1 MKNLLF
7 GIAAVAMVTNAMAVV
22 PVQKGELKADE
33 AVKQVMLKR
42 ADGRMQAV
50 APSQMSLRTPQKAP
64 AAAASVVYS
73 YDFEDDQTWTI
84 VENSSTIANYSFPM
98 QIGGLQ
104 GIDPVSGNYY
114 LISGYDNRAARN
126 AWAFSE
132 GVELTAGQT
141 YSVGVYANASGYQNT
156 LDEWRV
162 TVGTAANEASQTTTV
177 IDRSGDNAVSY
188 TEWTLCTAEFT
199 PSASGT
205 YYFGINHC
213 TKTLDVNAVAFDL
226 FQVDDEK
233 IAVYPSGT
241 MYSEGG
247 LWSVW
252 NLFAIDEQGTAP
264 TPMLYS
270 ASSVPMTYNY
280 VGKDVETV
288 EWMFGEGASVSSSTE
303 DSPVITYNFAEDSIN
318 TDVYLFL
325 RNSDGEVA
333 LERNYDV
340 KNLYSSQVAADY
352 VCNFQPED
360 MPTYYTNT
368 SSNQY
373 SFICGMSAINQE
385 FAEYFELP
393 ETFNSTVSGIMMVAA
408 GYNATTT
415 DVSDEVVVN
424 ICAPDAEGL
433 PGEVL
438 GGQTITIGD
447 LFTGNTSLM
456 ITFDTPV
463 NVEGSFFVTLR
474 MPDATPSSSY
484 YLALYNAYERENTC
498 NTMYFNIE
506 DASLGIPT
514 GWYAAPEIFEGLYTS
529 ALVSPLLQCET
540 TGVAANKL
548 DNSSIVYT
556 NGKEL
561 NIVNAAAGSHV
572 MVTDIA
578 GRTVL
583 ATSVGN
589 SVRTT
594 INANLNRGIYLVT
607 VDGKTTKVA
616 IR

>member
-1 MKNLLF
+1 MMKNLLL
-7 GIAAVAMVTNAMAVV
+7 GLAAVALATNAMASV
-22 PVQKGELKADE
+22 PALKGEVKAD
-33 AVKQVMLKR
+33 VKQVALKR
-42 ADGRMQAV
+42 SDGRMQKAT
-50 APSQMSLRTPQKAP
+50 PSQMGMRAPQKAP
-64 AAAASVVYS
+64 AASASLVYS

-84 VENSSTIANYSFPM
+84 VENSSTISSYSFPM

-141 YSVGVYANASGYQNT
+141 YSVGVYAYASGYQNT

-213 TKTLDVNAVAFDL
+213 TKTFDVNAVAFDL

-252 NLFAIDEQGTAP
+252 NLFAIDEQGTLP

-270 ASSVPMTYNY
+270 ASSVPMTYKYMGQN
-280 VGKDVETV
+280 VETV
-288 EWMFGEGASVSSSTE
+288 EWLFGDYASISTSTE
-303 DSPVITYNFAEDSIN
+303 QSPVITYNLTEDSIN

-325 RNSDGEVA
+325 RNADGEVG

-360 MPTYYTNT
+360 VPTYYTNM
-368 SSNQY
+368 SGNSY
-373 SFICGMSAINQE
+373 SFLCGMSEINQE
-385 FAEYFELP
+385 FAEYYELP
-393 ETFNSTVSGIMMVAA
+393 ADFKTTLSGIMMVAGA
-408 GYNATTT
+408 YNASSTNLNK
-415 DVSDEVVVN
+415 EVVVS
-424 ICAPDAEGL
+424 ICAPDAQGL

-438 GGQTITIGD
+438 GGQTVTLGE
-447 LFTGNTSLM
+447 LFTGYTTLTV
-456 ITFDTPV
+456 TFDTPV
-463 NVEGSFFVTLR
+463 AVTGSFFVTMR
-474 MPDATPSSSY
+474 MPDAAPSANC
-484 YLALYNAYERENTC
+484 YLALYNAYGRANGY
-498 NTMYFNIE
+498 NTMYINIE

-514 GWYAAPEIFEGLYTS
+514 GWYATSELYEGMYTS
-529 ALVSPLLQCET
+529 ALISPLLQCET
-540 TGVAANKL
+540 TGVVTSKL
-548 DNSSIVYT
+548 NNNSIVYT

-561 NIVNAAAGSHV
+561 NIVNAAAGSQV
-572 MVTDIA
+572 TVTDIA

-589 SVRTT
+589 NVRTT
-594 INANLNRGIYLVT
+594 INTNLNRGIYLVT

>member
-7 GIAAVAMVTNAMAVV
+7 GIAAVAMVTNEMAVV

-64 AAAASVVYS
+64 AATASVVYS
-73 YDFEDDQTWTI
+73 SDFENEQEWTI
-84 VENSSTIANYSFPM
+84 VDNSTTASFPM

-104 GIDPVSGNYY
+104 GIDPVSGDLY
-114 LISGYDNRAARN
+114 LISGYDSRVARN

-141 YSVGVYANASGYQNT
+141 YSVGVYAYASGYQNT

-213 TKTLDVNAVAFDL
+213 TKTFDVNAVAFDL

-252 NLFAIDEQGTAP
+252 NLVAIDEQGTLP

-280 VGKDVETV
+280 VGKDVETI
-288 EWMFGEGASVSSSTE
+288 EWMFGEDASVSSSTE

-360 MPTYYTNT
+360 MPTYYTT
-368 SSNQY
+368 SGNQY
-373 SFICGMSAINQE
+373 SFLFGMSAINQE

-393 ETFNSTVSGIMMVAA
+393 ETFNSTVSGIMMMAA

-415 DVSDEVVVN
+415 DLSDEVVVN

-433 PGEVL
+433 HGEVL

-447 LFTGNTSLM
+447 LFTGYTSLM

-484 YLALYNAYERENTC
+484 YLALYNATERGNTY
-498 NTMYFNIE
+498 NTMYINIE

-514 GWYAAPEIFEGLYTS
+514 GWYAAPEIFGGLYTS

-594 INANLNRGIYLVT
+594 IDTNLNRGIYLVT

>member
-73 YDFEDDQTWTI
+73 SDFENEQEWTI
-84 VENSSTIANYSFPM
+84 VDNSTTASFPM

-104 GIDPVSGNYY
+104 GIDPVSGARY
-114 LISGYDNRAARN
+114 LVSGYDSRAARN

-141 YSVGVYANASGYQNT
+141 YSVGVYAYASGYSNT

-213 TKTLDVNAVAFDL
+213 TKTFDVNAVAFDL

-360 MPTYYTNT
+360 MPAYYTNT

-373 SFICGMSAINQE
+373 SFLFGMSAINQE

-415 DVSDEVVVN
+415 DLSDEVVVN

-484 YLALYNAYERENTC
+484 YLALYNATERGNTY

-594 INANLNRGIYLVT
+594 INTNLNRGIYLVT

>member
-73 YDFEDDQTWTI
+73 SDFENEQEWTI
-84 VENSSTIANYSFPM
+84 VDNSTTASFPM

-104 GIDPVSGNYY
+104 GIDPVSGDLY
-114 LISGYDNRAARN
+114 LISGYDSRAARN

-141 YSVGVYANASGYQNT
+141 YSVGVYVYASGYQSS

-213 TKTLDVNAVAFDL
+213 TKTFDVNAVAFDL

-360 MPTYYTNT
+360 MPAYYTNT

-373 SFICGMSAINQE
+373 SFLFGMSAINQE

-415 DVSDEVVVN
+415 DLSDEVVVN

-484 YLALYNAYERENTC
+484 YLALYNATERGNNC

-594 INANLNRGIYLVT
+594 INTNLNRGIYLVT

>member
-1 MKNLLF
+1 MKNLLL
-7 GIAAVAMVTNAMAVV
+7 GLAAVALATNAMAAV
-22 PVQKGELKADE
+22 PVLKGELKAD
-33 AVKQVMLKR
+33 ATVNQVTLKR
-42 ADGRMQAV
+42 ADGRMQV
-50 APSQMSLRTPQKAP
+50 ATPSQMSLRAPQKAP
-64 AAAASVVYS
+64 AAAASLVYS
-73 YDFEDDQTWTI
+73 YDFEDDATWTI
-84 VENSSTIANYSFPM
+84 VENSSTIASYSFPM

-141 YSVGVYANASGYQNT
+141 YSVGVYAYATGYQT
-156 LDEWRV
+156 ALDEWRV

-226 FQVDDEK
+226 FQVDSER
-233 IAVYPSGT
+233 IAVYPSGS

-247 LWSVW
+247 LWSIW
-252 NLFAIDEQGTAP
+252 NLFAVDESGTAP

-270 ASSVPMTYNY
+270 ASSVPMTYRY
-280 VGKDVETV
+280 VGKNVETV
-288 EWMFGEGASVSSSTE
+288 EWMFGEGASISSSTS
-303 DSPVITYNFAEDSIN
+303 DSPVVAYDFAEDSIN

-325 RNSDGEVA
+325 RNSDGEVG

-360 MPTYYTNT
+360 APTYYTNT
-368 SSNQY
+368 SSNSY
-373 SFICGMSAINQE
+373 SFLCGMSALNREI
-385 FAEYFELP
+385 AEYFELP
-393 ETFNSTVSGIMMVAA
+393 DDFHASLSGIMLVAA
-408 GYNATTT
+408 GYNAP
-415 DVSDEVVVN
+415 DANMNDEVVVN

-438 GGQTITIGD
+438 GGQTVTLNE
-447 LFTGNTSLM
+447 LFTGYATLTV
-456 ITFDTPV
+456 TFDAPV
-463 NVEGSFFVTLR
+463 AVTGSFFVTLR
-474 MPDATPSSSY
+474 MPDATPSANY
-484 YLALYNAYERENTC
+484 YIALYNAYERGNTY
-498 NTMYFNIE
+498 NTMHIKIE

-514 GWYAAPEIFEGLYTS
+514 GWYAIPELFEGLYTS
-529 ALVSPLLQCET
+529 ALISPMLQCET
-540 TGVAANKL
+540 AGVVTSKL
-548 DNSSIVYT
+548 DNNSIVYT

-561 NIVNAAAGSHV
+561 NIVNAAAGSRV
-572 MVTDIA
+572 TVTDIA

-589 SVRTT
+589 NVRTT
-594 INANLNRGIYLVT
+594 IDTNLNRGIYLVT

>member
-1 MKNLLF
+1 MKNLLL

-73 YDFEDDQTWTI
+73 SDFENEQEWTI
-84 VENSSTIANYSFPM
+84 VDNSTTAAFPM

-104 GIDPVSGNYY
+104 GIDPVSGARY
-114 LISGYDNRAARN
+114 LVSGYDSRAARN

-141 YSVGVYANASGYQNT
+141 YSVGVYAYASGFSNT

-213 TKTLDVNAVAFDL
+213 TKTFDVNAVAFDL

-252 NLFAIDEQGTAP
+252 NLFAIDEQGTLP
-264 TPMLYS
+264 TPILYS

-280 VGKDVETV
+280 VGKDVETI

-360 MPTYYTNT
+360 IPTYYTNT
-368 SSNQY
+368 SSNKY
-373 SFICGMSAINQE
+373 SFLFGMSAINQE

-393 ETFNSTVSGIMMVAA
+393 ETFNSTVSGIMMMAV

-415 DVSDEVVVN
+415 DLSDEVVVN

-447 LFTGNTSLM
+447 LFTGYTSLM

-484 YLALYNAYERENTC
+484 YLALYNATERGNTY

-529 ALVSPLLQCET
+529 ALVSPMLQCET

-594 INANLNRGIYLVT
+594 IDTNLNRGIYLVT

>member
-73 YDFEDDQTWTI
+73 SDFENEQEWTI
-84 VENSSTIANYSFPM
+84 VDNSTTAAFPM

-104 GIDPVSGNYY
+104 GIDPVSGVRY
-114 LISGYDNRAARN
+114 LVSGYDSRAARN

-141 YSVGVYANASGYQNT
+141 YSVGVYAYASGFSNT

-213 TKTLDVNAVAFDL
+213 TKTFDVNAVAFDL

-252 NLFAIDEQGTAP
+252 NLFAIDEQGTLP
-264 TPMLYS
+264 TPILYS

-280 VGKDVETV
+280 VGKDVETI

-373 SFICGMSAINQE
+373 SFLFGMSAINQE

-393 ETFNSTVSGIMMVAA
+393 ETFNSTVSGIMMMAA

-415 DVSDEVVVN
+415 DLSDEVVVN

-447 LFTGNTSLM
+447 LFTGYNSLM

-484 YLALYNAYERENTC
+484 YLALYNATERGNTY

-594 INANLNRGIYLVT
+594 INTNLNRGIYLVT

>member
-1 MKNLLF
+1 MMKNLLL

-73 YDFEDDQTWTI
+73 SDFENEQEWTI
-84 VENSSTIANYSFPM
+84 VDNSTTAAFPM

-104 GIDPVSGNYY
+104 GIDPVSGARY
-114 LISGYDNRAARN
+114 LVSGYDSRAARN

-141 YSVGVYANASGYQNT
+141 YSVGVYAYASGYQNT

-213 TKTLDVNAVAFDL
+213 TKTFDVNAVAFDL

-360 MPTYYTNT
+360 VPTYYTNM
-368 SSNQY
+368 SGNQY
-373 SFICGMSAINQE
+373 SFLFGMSAINQE

-393 ETFNSTVSGIMMVAA
+393 ETFNSTVSGIMMMAA

-415 DVSDEVVVN
+415 DLSDEVVVN

-447 LFTGNTSLM
+447 LFTSSQMLLV
-456 ITFDTPV
+456 TFDAPV

-484 YLALYNAYERENTC
+484 YLALYNATERGNTY
-498 NTMYFNIE
+498 NTMYINIE

-514 GWYAAPEIFEGLYTS
+514 GWYAAPELYEGLYSS

-540 TGVAANKL
+540 SGVVSSKL
-548 DNSSIVYT
+548 NNNSIVYT

-561 NIVNAAAGSHV
+561 NIVNAAAGSQV
-572 MVTDIA
+572 TVTDIA

-589 SVRTT
+589 NVRTT
-594 INANLNRGIYLVT
+594 INTNLNRGIYLVT

>member
-73 YDFEDDQTWTI
+73 SDFENEQEWTI
-84 VENSSTIANYSFPM
+84 VDNSTTASFPM

-104 GIDPVSGNYY
+104 GIDPVSGDLY
-114 LISGYDNRAARN
+114 LISGYDSRAARN

-141 YSVGVYANASGYQNT
+141 YSVGVYAYASGYQNT

-213 TKTLDVNAVAFDL
+213 TKTFDVNAVAFDL

-360 MPTYYTNT
+360 MPAYYTNT

-373 SFICGMSAINQE
+373 SFLFGMSAINQE

-415 DVSDEVVVN
+415 DLSDEVVVN

-484 YLALYNAYERENTC
+484 YLALYNATERGNTY

-561 NIVNAAAGSHV
+561 NIVNAAAGSRV
-572 MVTDIA
+572 TVTDIA

-594 INANLNRGIYLVT
+594 INTNLNRGIYLVT

>member
-1 MKNLLF
+1 MMKNLLL
-7 GIAAVAMVTNAMAVV
+7 GLAAVALATNAMAVV

-73 YDFEDDQTWTI
+73 SDFENEQEWTI
-84 VENSSTIANYSFPM
+84 VDNSTTAAFPM

-104 GIDPVSGNYY
+104 GIDPVSGARY
-114 LISGYDNRAARN
+114 LVSGYDSRAARN

-141 YSVGVYANASGYQNT
+141 YSVGVYAYASGYQNT

-213 TKTLDVNAVAFDL
+213 TKTFDVNAVAFDL

-360 MPTYYTNT
+360 IPTYYTNM
-368 SSNQY
+368 SGNQY
-373 SFICGMSAINQE
+373 SFLFGMSAINQE

-393 ETFNSTVSGIMMVAA
+393 ETFNSTVSGIMMMAA

-415 DVSDEVVVN
+415 DLSDEVVVN

-447 LFTGNTSLM
+447 LFTSSQMLLV
-456 ITFDTPV
+456 TFDAPV
-463 NVEGSFFVTLR
+463 AVTGSFFITLR
-474 MPDATPSSSY
+474 MPDATPSSNY
-484 YLALYNAYERENTC
+484 YLALYNATERGNTY
-498 NTMYFNIE
+498 NTMYINIE

-514 GWYAAPEIFEGLYTS
+514 GWYAAPELYEGMYTS

-540 TGVAANKL
+540 SGVAANKL

-589 SVRTT
+589 NVRTT
-594 INANLNRGIYLVT
+594 INTNLNRGIYLVT

>member
-73 YDFEDDQTWTI
+73 SDFEDEQEWTI
-84 VENSSTIANYSFPM
+84 VDNSTTASFPM

-104 GIDPVSGNYY
+104 GIDPVSGDLY
-114 LISGYDNRAARN
+114 LISGYDSRAARN

-141 YSVGVYANASGYQNT
+141 YSVGVYAYASGYQNT

-213 TKTLDVNAVAFDL
+213 TKTFDVNAVAFDL

-360 MPTYYTNT
+360 MPAYYTNT

-373 SFICGMSAINQE
+373 SFLFGMSAINQE

-415 DVSDEVVVN
+415 DLSDEVVVN

-484 YLALYNAYERENTC
+484 YLALYNATERGNTY

-561 NIVNAAAGSHV
+561 NIVKAAAGGNV

-589 SVRTT
+589 NVRTT
-594 INANLNRGIYLVT
+594 IDTNLNRGIYLVT

>member
-73 YDFEDDQTWTI
+73 SDFENEQEWTI
-84 VENSSTIANYSFPM
+84 VDNSTTAAFPM

-104 GIDPVSGNYY
+104 GIDPVSGARY
-114 LISGYDNRAARN
+114 LVSGYDSRAARN

-141 YSVGVYANASGYQNT
+141 YSVGVYAYASGYQNT

-213 TKTLDVNAVAFDL
+213 TKTFDVNAVAFDL

-373 SFICGMSAINQE
+373 SFLFGMSAINQE

-415 DVSDEVVVN
+415 DLSDEVVVN

-447 LFTGNTSLM
+447 LFTGYTSLM

-484 YLALYNAYERENTC
+484 YLALYNATERGNTY

-529 ALVSPLLQCET
+529 ALVSPMLQCET

-594 INANLNRGIYLVT
+594 INTNLNRGIYLVT

>member
-73 YDFEDDQTWTI
+73 SDFENEQEWTI
-84 VENSSTIANYSFPM
+84 VDNSTTASFPM
-98 QIGGLQ
+98 QISGLQ
-104 GIDPVSGNYY
+104 GIDPVSGDRY
-114 LISGYDNRAARN
+114 LVSGYDSRAARN

-141 YSVGVYANASGYQNT
+141 YSVGVYAYASGYQNT

-213 TKTLDVNAVAFDL
+213 TKTFDVNAVAFDL

-373 SFICGMSAINQE
+373 SFLFGMSAINQE

-415 DVSDEVVVN
+415 DLSDEVVVN

-447 LFTGNTSLM
+447 LFTGYTSLM

-484 YLALYNAYERENTC
+484 YLALYNATERGNTY

-594 INANLNRGIYLVT
+594 INTNLNRGIYLVT

>member
-1 MKNLLF
+1 MMKNLLF

-73 YDFEDDQTWTI
+73 SDFENEQEWTI
-84 VENSSTIANYSFPM
+84 VDNSTTASFPM

-104 GIDPVSGNYY
+104 GIDPVSGDLY
-114 LISGYDNRAARN
+114 LISGYDSRAARN

-141 YSVGVYANASGYQNT
+141 YSVGVYAYASGYQNT

-360 MPTYYTNT
+360 MPAYYTNT

-373 SFICGMSAINQE
+373 SFLFGMSAINQE

-415 DVSDEVVVN
+415 DLSDEVVVN

-484 YLALYNAYERENTC
+484 YLALYNATERGNNC

-561 NIVNAAAGSHV
+561 NIVNAAAGSRV
-572 MVTDIA
+572 TVTDIA

-594 INANLNRGIYLVT
+594 INTNLNRGIYLVT

>member
-1 MKNLLF
+1 MMKNLLL

-73 YDFEDDQTWTI
+73 SDFENEQEWTI
-84 VENSSTIANYSFPM
+84 VDNSTTAAFPM

-104 GIDPVSGNYY
+104 GIDPVSGARY
-114 LISGYDNRAARN
+114 LVSGYDSRAARN

-141 YSVGVYANASGYQNT
+141 YSVGVYAYASGYQNT

-213 TKTLDVNAVAFDL
+213 TKTFDVNAVAFDL

-252 NLFAIDEQGTAP
+252 NLFAI
-264 TPMLYS
+264 
-270 ASSVPMTYNY
+270 VPMTYNY

-360 MPTYYTNT
+360 IPTYYTNT

-373 SFICGMSAINQE
+373 SFLFGMSAINQE

-393 ETFNSTVSGIMMVAA
+393 ETFNSTVSGIMMMAA

-415 DVSDEVVVN
+415 DLSDEVVVN

-447 LFTGNTSLM
+447 LFTSSQMLLV
-456 ITFDTPV
+456 TFDAPV
-463 NVEGSFFVTLR
+463 AVTGSFFITLR

-484 YLALYNAYERENTC
+484 YLALYNATERGNTY

-514 GWYAAPEIFEGLYTS
+514 GWYAAPEIFGLYTS

-540 TGVAANKL
+540 SGVAANKL

-589 SVRTT
+589 NVRTT
-594 INANLNRGIYLVT
+594 INTNLNRGIYLVT

>member
-1 MKNLLF
+1 MMKNLLF

-73 YDFEDDQTWTI
+73 SDFENEQEWTI
-84 VENSSTIANYSFPM
+84 VDNSTTAAFPM

-104 GIDPVSGNYY
+104 GIDPVSGAMY
-114 LISGYDNRAARN
+114 LVSGYDSRAARN

-141 YSVGVYANASGYQNT
+141 YSVGVYAYASGFSNT

-213 TKTLDVNAVAFDL
+213 TKTFDVNAVAFDL

-252 NLFAIDEQGTAP
+252 NLFAIDEQGTLP

-280 VGKDVETV
+280 VGKDVETI
-288 EWMFGEGASVSSSTE
+288 EWMFGEDASVSSSTE

-360 MPTYYTNT
+360 MPMYYTNT

-373 SFICGMSAINQE
+373 SFICSMSAINQE

-393 ETFNSTVSGIMMVAA
+393 DDFNSTVSGIMMMAA

-415 DVSDEVVVN
+415 DLSDEVVVN

-447 LFTGNTSLM
+447 LFTGSQMLLV
-456 ITFDTPV
+456 TFDAPV
-463 NVEGSFFVTLR
+463 AVTGSFFITLR

-484 YLALYNAYERENTC
+484 YLALYNATERGNTY

-594 INANLNRGIYLVT
+594 INTNLNRGIYLVT

>member
-1 MKNLLF
+1 MKNLLL

-73 YDFEDDQTWTI
+73 SDFENEQEWTI
-84 VENSSTIANYSFPM
+84 VDNSTTASFPM

-104 GIDPVSGNYY
+104 GIDPVSGARY
-114 LISGYDNRAARN
+114 LVSGYDSRAARN

-141 YSVGVYANASGYQNT
+141 YSVGVYAYASGYQNT

-213 TKTLDVNAVAFDL
+213 TKTFDVNAVAFDL

-368 SSNQY
+368 SSNKY
-373 SFICGMSAINQE
+373 SFLFGMSAINQE

-415 DVSDEVVVN
+415 DLSDEVVVN

-484 YLALYNAYERENTC
+484 YLALYNATERGNTY

-594 INANLNRGIYLVT
+594 INTNLNRGIYLVT

>member
-1 MKNLLF
+1 MMKNLLL
-7 GIAAVAMVTNAMAVV
+7 GLAAVAMVTNAMAVV

-73 YDFEDDQTWTI
+73 SDFENEQEWTI
-84 VENSSTIANYSFPM
+84 VDNSTTAAFPM

-104 GIDPVSGNYY
+104 GIDPVSGDLY
-114 LISGYDNRAARN
+114 LVSGYDSRAARN

-141 YSVGVYANASGYQNT
+141 YSVGVYAYASGYQNT

-213 TKTLDVNAVAFDL
+213 TKTFDVNAVAFDL

-288 EWMFGEGASVSSSTE
+288 EWMFGDYASISTSTE
-303 DSPVITYNFAEDSIN
+303 QSPVITYNLTEDSIN

-325 RNSDGEVA
+325 RNADGEVG

-360 MPTYYTNT
+360 VPTYYTNM
-368 SSNQY
+368 SGNQY
-373 SFICGMSAINQE
+373 SFLFGMSAINQE

-415 DVSDEVVVN
+415 DLSDEVVVN

-447 LFTGNTSLM
+447 LFTGYTSLM

-484 YLALYNAYERENTC
+484 YLALYNATERGNTY
-498 NTMYFNIE
+498 NTMYINIE

-514 GWYAAPEIFEGLYTS
+514 GWYATSELYEGMYTS
-529 ALVSPLLQCET
+529 VPTGRAAQGGVKVRRLRRIPPQVAEPGSEVPRQPLPNPRRL
-540 TGVAANKL
+540 
-548 DNSSIVYT
+548 
-556 NGKEL
+556 
-561 NIVNAAAGSHV
+561 
-572 MVTDIA
+572 
-578 GRTVL
+578 
-583 ATSVGN
+583 
-589 SVRTT
+589 
-594 INANLNRGIYLVT
+594 
-607 VDGKTTKVA
+607 
-616 IR
+616 

>member
-1 MKNLLF
+1 MMKNLLF

-73 YDFEDDQTWTI
+73 SDFENEQEWTI
-84 VENSSTIANYSFPM
+84 VDNSTTAAFPM

-104 GIDPVSGNYY
+104 GIDPVSGAMY
-114 LISGYDNRAARN
+114 LVSGYDSRAARN

-141 YSVGVYANASGYQNT
+141 YSVGVYAYASGFSNT

-213 TKTLDVNAVAFDL
+213 TKTFDVNAVAFDL

-252 NLFAIDEQGTAP
+252 NLFAIDEQGTLP
-264 TPMLYS
+264 TPILYS

-280 VGKDVETV
+280 VGKDVETI

-360 MPTYYTNT
+360 MPTYYTT
-368 SSNQY
+368 SGNQY
-373 SFICGMSAINQE
+373 SFLFGMSAINQE

-393 ETFNSTVSGIMMVAA
+393 ETFNSTVSGIMMMAA

-415 DVSDEVVVN
+415 DLSDEVVVN

-447 LFTGNTSLM
+447 LFTGYNSLM

-484 YLALYNAYERENTC
+484 YLALYNATERGNTY

-529 ALVSPLLQCET
+529 ALVSPMLQCET

-578 GRTVL
+578 GRMVL

-594 INANLNRGIYLVT
+594 INTNLNRGIYLVT

>member
-73 YDFEDDQTWTI
+73 SDFENEQEWTI
-84 VENSSTIANYSFPM
+84 VDNSTTAAFPM
-98 QIGGLQ
+98 QIGGLR
-104 GIDPVSGNYY
+104 GIDPVSGARY
-114 LISGYDNRAARN
+114 LVSGYDSRAARN

-141 YSVGVYANASGYQNT
+141 YSVGVYAYASGFSNT

-213 TKTLDVNAVAFDL
+213 TKTFDVNAVAFDL

-252 NLFAIDEQGTAP
+252 NLFAIDEQGTLP
-264 TPMLYS
+264 TPILYS

-280 VGKDVETV
+280 VGKDVETI

-360 MPTYYTNT
+360 VPTYYTT
-368 SSNQY
+368 SGNQY
-373 SFICGMSAINQE
+373 SFLFGMSAINQE

-393 ETFNSTVSGIMMVAA
+393 ETFNSTVSGIMMMAA

-415 DVSDEVVVN
+415 DLSDEVVVN

-447 LFTGNTSLM
+447 LFTGYTSLM

-484 YLALYNAYERENTC
+484 YLALYNATERGNTY

-594 INANLNRGIYLVT
+594 INTNLNRGIYLVT

>member
-1 MKNLLF
+1 M
-7 GIAAVAMVTNAMAVV
+7 
-22 PVQKGELKADE
+22 
-33 AVKQVMLKR
+33 
-42 ADGRMQAV
+42 
-50 APSQMSLRTPQKAP
+50 
-64 AAAASVVYS
+64 
-73 YDFEDDQTWTI
+73 
-84 VENSSTIANYSFPM
+84 
-98 QIGGLQ
+98 
-104 GIDPVSGNYY
+104 
-114 LISGYDNRAARN
+114 
-126 AWAFSE
+126 
-132 GVELTAGQT
+132 
-141 YSVGVYANASGYQNT
+141 
-156 LDEWRV
+156 
-162 TVGTAANEASQTTTV
+162 GTAANEASQTTTV

-213 TKTLDVNAVAFDL
+213 TKTFDVNAVAFDL

-252 NLFAIDEQGTAP
+252 NLFAIDEQGTLP

-280 VGKDVETV
+280 VGKDVETI
-288 EWMFGEGASVSSSTE
+288 EWMFGEDASVSSSTE

-340 KNLYSSQVAADY
+340 KNMYSSQVAADY

-360 MPTYYTNT
+360 MPTYYTT
-368 SSNQY
+368 SGNQY
-373 SFICGMSAINQE
+373 SFLFGMSAINQE

-393 ETFNSTVSGIMMVAA
+393 ETFNSTVSGIMMMAA

-415 DVSDEVVVN
+415 DLSDEVVVN

-438 GGQTITIGD
+438 GGQTITIGE
-447 LFTGNTSLM
+447 LFTGYTSLM

-484 YLALYNAYERENTC
+484 YLALYNATERGNTY

-594 INANLNRGIYLVT
+594 INTNLNRGIYLVT

>member
-73 YDFEDDQTWTI
+73 SDFENEQEWTI
-84 VENSSTIANYSFPM
+84 VDNSTTAAFPM

-104 GIDPVSGNYY
+104 GIDPVSGAMY
-114 LISGYDNRAARN
+114 LVSGYDSRAARN

-141 YSVGVYANASGYQNT
+141 YSVGVYAYASGFSNT

-213 TKTLDVNAVAFDL
+213 TKTFDVNAVAFDL

-252 NLFAIDEQGTAP
+252 NLFAIDEQGTLP
-264 TPMLYS
+264 TPILYS

-368 SSNQY
+368 SSNKY
-373 SFICGMSAINQE
+373 SFLFGMSAINQE

-393 ETFNSTVSGIMMVAA
+393 ETFNSTVSGIMMMAA

-415 DVSDEVVVN
+415 DLSDEVVVN

-447 LFTGNTSLM
+447 LFTGYTSLM

-484 YLALYNAYERENTC
+484 YLALYNATERGNTY

-529 ALVSPLLQCET
+529 ALVSPMLQCET

-572 MVTDIA
+572 MVTDIV

-594 INANLNRGIYLVT
+594 IDTNLNRGIYLVT

>member
-1 MKNLLF
+1 MMKNLLL

-73 YDFEDDQTWTI
+73 SDFENEQEWTI
-84 VENSSTIANYSFPM
+84 VDNSTTAAFPM

-104 GIDPVSGNYY
+104 GIDPVSGARY
-114 LISGYDNRAARN
+114 LVSGYDSRAARN

-132 GVELTAGQT
+132 GVELIAGQT
-141 YSVGVYANASGYQNT
+141 YSVGVYAYASGYSNT

-213 TKTLDVNAVAFDL
+213 TKTFDVNAVAFDL

-288 EWMFGEGASVSSSTE
+288 EWMFGDYASISTSTE
-303 DSPVITYNFAEDSIN
+303 QSPVITYNLTEDSIN

-325 RNSDGEVA
+325 RNADGEVG

-360 MPTYYTNT
+360 VPTYYTNM
-368 SSNQY
+368 SGNQY
-373 SFICGMSAINQE
+373 SFLFGMSAINQE

-415 DVSDEVVVN
+415 DLSDEVVVN

-447 LFTGNTSLM
+447 LFTGYTSLM

-484 YLALYNAYERENTC
+484 YLALYNATERGNTY
-498 NTMYFNIE
+498 NTMYINIE

-514 GWYAAPEIFEGLYTS
+514 GWYAAPELYEGLYSS
-529 ALVSPLLQCET
+529 ALISPLLQCET
-540 TGVAANKL
+540 SGVVSSKL
-548 DNSSIVYT
+548 NNNSIVYT

-561 NIVNAAAGSHV
+561 NIVNAAAGSQV
-572 MVTDIA
+572 TVTDIA

-589 SVRTT
+589 NVRTT
-594 INANLNRGIYLVT
+594 INTNLNRGIYLVT

>member
-1 MKNLLF
+1 MKNLLL

-73 YDFEDDQTWTI
+73 SDFENEQEWTI
-84 VENSSTIANYSFPM
+84 VDNSTTAAFPM

-104 GIDPVSGNYY
+104 GIDPVSGARY
-114 LISGYDNRAARN
+114 LVSGYDSRAARN

-141 YSVGVYANASGYQNT
+141 YSVGVYAYASGFSNT

-213 TKTLDVNAVAFDL
+213 TKTFDVNAVAFDL

-252 NLFAIDEQGTAP
+252 NLFAIDEQGTLP
-264 TPMLYS
+264 TPILYS

-280 VGKDVETV
+280 VGKDVETI

-340 KNLYSSQVAADY
+340 KNLYSSHVAADY

-360 MPTYYTNT
+360 MPTYYTNA
-368 SSNQY
+368 SSNKY
-373 SFICGMSAINQE
+373 SFLFGMSAINQE

-415 DVSDEVVVN
+415 DLSDEVVVN

-447 LFTGNTSLM
+447 LFTGYNSLM

-484 YLALYNAYERENTC
+484 YLALFNATERGNTY

-594 INANLNRGIYLVT
+594 INTNLNRGIYLVT

>member
-73 YDFEDDQTWTI
+73 SDFENEQEWTI
-84 VENSSTIANYSFPM
+84 VDNSTTAAFPM

-104 GIDPVSGNYY
+104 GIDPVSGARY
-114 LISGYDNRAARN
+114 LVSGYDSRAARN

-141 YSVGVYANASGYQNT
+141 YSVGVYAYASGFSNT

-213 TKTLDVNAVAFDL
+213 TKTFDVNAVAFDL

-252 NLFAIDEQGTAP
+252 NLFAIDEQGTLP

-280 VGKDVETV
+280 VGKDVETI
-288 EWMFGEGASVSSSTE
+288 EWMFGEDASVSSSTE

-340 KNLYSSQVAADY
+340 KNMYSSQVAADY

-360 MPTYYTNT
+360 MPTYYTT
-368 SSNQY
+368 SGNQY
-373 SFICGMSAINQE
+373 SFLFGMSVINQE

-393 ETFNSTVSGIMMVAA
+393 ETFNSTVSGIMMMAA

-415 DVSDEVVVN
+415 DLSDEVVVN

-447 LFTGNTSLM
+447 LFTGYNSLM

-484 YLALYNAYERENTC
+484 YLALYNATERGNTY

-594 INANLNRGIYLVT
+594 INTNLNRGIYLVT

>member
-1 MKNLLF
+1 MKNLLL

-73 YDFEDDQTWTI
+73 SDFENEQEWTI
-84 VENSSTIANYSFPM
+84 VDNSTTAAFPM

-104 GIDPVSGNYY
+104 GIDPVSGARY
-114 LISGYDNRAARN
+114 LVSGYDSRAARN

-141 YSVGVYANASGYQNT
+141 YSVGVYAYASGFSNT

-213 TKTLDVNAVAFDL
+213 TKTFDVNAVAFDL

-252 NLFAIDEQGTAP
+252 NLFAIDEQGTLP
-264 TPMLYS
+264 TPILYS

-280 VGKDVETV
+280 VGKDVETI

-360 MPTYYTNT
+360 IPTYYTNT
-368 SSNQY
+368 SSNKY
-373 SFICGMSAINQE
+373 SFLFGMSAINQE

-393 ETFNSTVSGIMMVAA
+393 ETFNSTVSGIMMMAA

-415 DVSDEVVVN
+415 DLSDEVVVN

-447 LFTGNTSLM
+447 LFTGYNSLM

-484 YLALYNAYERENTC
+484 YLALYNATERGNTY

-594 INANLNRGIYLVT
+594 INTNLNRGIYLVT

>member
-73 YDFEDDQTWTI
+73 SDFENEQEWTI
-84 VENSSTIANYSFPM
+84 VDNSTTAAFPM

-104 GIDPVSGNYY
+104 GIDPVSGARY
-114 LISGYDNRAARN
+114 LVSGYDSRAARN

-141 YSVGVYANASGYQNT
+141 YSVGVYAYASGFSNT

-213 TKTLDVNAVAFDL
+213 TKTFDVNAVAFDL

-252 NLFAIDEQGTAP
+252 NLFAIDEQGTLP

-280 VGKDVETV
+280 VGKDVETI
-288 EWMFGEGASVSSSTE
+288 EWMFGEDASVSSSTE

-340 KNLYSSQVAADY
+340 KNMYSSQVAADY

-360 MPTYYTNT
+360 MPTYYTT
-368 SSNQY
+368 SGNQY
-373 SFICGMSAINQE
+373 SFLFGMSAINQE

-393 ETFNSTVSGIMMVAA
+393 ETFNSTVSGIMMMAA

-415 DVSDEVVVN
+415 DLSDEVVVN

-438 GGQTITIGD
+438 GGQTITIGE
-447 LFTGNTSLM
+447 LFTGYTSLM

-484 YLALYNAYERENTC
+484 YLALYNATERGNTY

-594 INANLNRGIYLVT
+594 INTNLNRGIYLVT

>member
-1 MKNLLF
+1 MMKNLLF

-73 YDFEDDQTWTI
+73 SDFENEQEWTI
-84 VENSSTIANYSFPM
+84 VDNSTTAAFPM

-104 GIDPVSGNYY
+104 GIDPVSGARY
-114 LISGYDNRAARN
+114 LVSGYDSRAARN

-141 YSVGVYANASGYQNT
+141 YSVGVYAYASGYQTT

-213 TKTLDVNAVAFDL
+213 TKTFDVNAVAFDL

-252 NLFAIDEQGTAP
+252 NLFAIDEQGTLP

-280 VGKDVETV
+280 VGKDVETI
-288 EWMFGEGASVSSSTE
+288 EWMFGEDASVSSSTE

-360 MPTYYTNT
+360 MPTYYTNA
-368 SSNQY
+368 SSNKY
-373 SFICGMSAINQE
+373 SFLFGMSAINQE

-415 DVSDEVVVN
+415 DLSDEVVVN

-447 LFTGNTSLM
+447 LFTGYNSLM

-484 YLALYNAYERENTC
+484 YLALYNATERGNTY

-594 INANLNRGIYLVT
+594 IDTNLNRGIYLVT

>member
-1 MKNLLF
+1 MKNLLL
-7 GIAAVAMVTNAMAVV
+7 GLAAVALATNAMAAV
-22 PVQKGELKADE
+22 PVLKGELKVDAT
-33 AVKQVMLKR
+33 VNQVTLKR
-42 ADGRMQAV
+42 ADGRMQV
-50 APSQMSLRTPQKAP
+50 ATPSQMSLRAPQKAP
-64 AAAASVVYS
+64 AAAASLVYS

-84 VENSSTIANYSFPM
+84 VDNSTTASFPM

-114 LISGYDNRAARN
+114 LISGYDSRAARN

-141 YSVGVYANASGYQNT
+141 YSVGVYAYASGFSNT
-156 LDEWRV
+156 LDEWKV

-177 IDRSGDNAVSY
+177 IDRSGANAVAY
-188 TEWTLCTAEFT
+188 DDWTLCIDEFT
-199 PSASGT
+199 PSTTGT
-205 YYFGINHC
+205 YYFAINHC
-213 TKTLDVNAVAFDL
+213 TSVADVNAVAFDL

-252 NLFAIDEQGTAP
+252 NLFAIDDQGTAP

-270 ASSVPMTYNY
+270 ASSVPMTYRY
-280 VGKDVETV
+280 VGKNVETV
-288 EWMFGEGASVSSSTE
+288 EWMFGEGASISSSTA
-303 DSPVITYNFAEDSIN
+303 DSPVVAYNFAEDSIN

-325 RNSDGEVA
+325 RNSDGEVG

-340 KNLYSSQVAADY
+340 KNMYSSQVAADY

-368 SSNQY
+368 SGNNY

-393 ETFNSTVSGIMMVAA
+393 DDFHASLSSIMMMAA
-408 GYNATTT
+408 GYNAP
-415 DVSDEVVVN
+415 DANMNDEVVVN
-424 ICAPDAEGL
+424 ICSPNAEGL
-433 PGEVL
+433 PGDVL
-438 GGQTITIGD
+438 GSKTVTLSE
-447 LFTGNTSLM
+447 LFTGSQMLLV
-456 ITFDTPV
+456 TFDAPV
-463 NVEGSFFVTLR
+463 AVTGSFFITLR
-474 MPDATPSSSY
+474 MPDATPSANY
-484 YLALYNAYERENTC
+484 YIALYNAYERGNTY
-498 NTMYFNIE
+498 NTMYINLE

-514 GWYAAPEIFEGLYTS
+514 GWYAIPELYGLYTS
-529 ALVSPLLQCET
+529 ALISPMLQCET
-540 TGVAANKL
+540 AGVVTSKL
-548 DNSSIVYT
+548 DNNSIVYT

-561 NIVNAAAGSHV
+561 NIVNAAAGSRV
-572 MVTDIA
+572 TVTDIA

-589 SVRTT
+589 NVRTT
-594 INANLNRGIYLVT
+594 IDTNLNRGIYLVT

>member
-1 MKNLLF
+1 MKNLLL
-7 GIAAVAMVTNAMAVV
+7 GLAAVALATNAMAAV
-22 PVQKGELKADE
+22 PVLKGELKAD
-33 AVKQVMLKR
+33 ATVNQVTLKR
-42 ADGRMQAV
+42 ADGRMQV
-50 APSQMSLRTPQKAP
+50 ATPSQMSLRAPQKAP
-64 AAAASVVYS
+64 AAAASLVYS

-84 VENSSTIANYSFPM
+84 VDNSTTVEFPM
-98 QIGGLQ
+98 QVGGLE

-114 LISGYDNRAARN
+114 LISGFDSRAARN

-141 YSVGVYANASGYQNT
+141 YSVGVYAYASGYQSS

-177 IDRSGDNAVSY
+177 IDRTGANAVAY
-188 TEWTLCTAEFT
+188 DDWTLCIDEFT
-199 PSASGT
+199 PSTTGT
-205 YYFGINHC
+205 YYFAINHC
-213 TKTLDVNAVAFDL
+213 TSVADVNAVAFDL

-325 RNSDGEVA
+325 RNSDGEVG

-360 MPTYYTNT
+360 KPTYYNT
-368 SSNQY
+368 SGNRY
-373 SFICGMSAINQE
+373 SFLCGMSAINQE

-393 ETFNSTVSGIMMVAA
+393 ETFNSTVSGIMMVAV

-415 DVSDEVVVN
+415 DLSDEVVVN

-447 LFTGNTSLM
+447 LFTGYTSLI

-484 YLALYNAYERENTC
+484 YLALYNATERGNNC
-498 NTMYFNIE
+498 NTMS
-506 DASLGIPT
+506 SLGIPT

-540 TGVAANKL
+540 SGVAANKL

-594 INANLNRGIYLVT
+594 INTNLNRGIYLVT